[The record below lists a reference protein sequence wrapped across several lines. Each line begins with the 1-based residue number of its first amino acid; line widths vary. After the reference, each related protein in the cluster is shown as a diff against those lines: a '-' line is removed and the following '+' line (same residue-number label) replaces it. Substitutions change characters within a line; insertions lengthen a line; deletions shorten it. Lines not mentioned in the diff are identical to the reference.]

1 MIGVHRRAAPPDFR
15 MKPESENTLS
25 QDAWNRWGPDD
36 ERGALNHIGA
46 EEVKRATALVKTGE
60 VLRLAQ
66 LLSSKTPVPS
76 HRCGLQHFMGRDGGD
91 YAVAGSKRPGGFQF
105 AEDTVVMPLHIGT
118 HVDAL
123 CHAWYDDK
131 LYNGYL
137 GDSIRSTTGAMRLGV
152 EKMPP
157 VVTRGLLL
165 DLVRLKGRVLQPGE
179 VISQADLEAAAAAAG
194 VSPGKGDAI
203 LLRTGW
209 LEAQKGVKKPDFN
222 IEPGIDLQAALWLA
236 RREVAI
242 VGADNFA
249 VEVLPFAE
257 GTVFPV
263 HQCLIRDFGV
273 PLLEGLMLD
282 PLVASDRHEFLF
294 MAAALPIVGA
304 TGSPLA
310 PVAVL

>member
-1 MIGVHRRAAPPDFR
+1 MIGVQKRAAPPNFR

-46 EEVKRATALVKTGE
+46 DEVKRAAALVKTGE

-91 YAVAGSKRPGGFQF
+91 YAVADSKRPGGFQF

-209 LEAQKGVKKPDFN
+209 LEAQKGVKNPDFN
-222 IEPGIDLQAALWLA
+222 IEPGIDVQAALWLA

-257 GTVFPV
+257 GKVFPV

>member
-1 MIGVHRRAAPPDFR
+1 MNAVTPAATL
-15 MKPESENTLS
+15 KPN
-25 QDAWNRWGPDD
+25 AWNRWGADD
-36 ERGALNHIGA
+36 ERGALNFIGPDQ
-46 EEVKRATALVKTGE
+46 VRRATALVRSGE

-66 LLSSKTPVPS
+66 LLSHKTPVPA
-76 HRCGLQHFMGRDGGD
+76 HRSGLQHFMGRDGGE

-105 AEDTVVMPLHIGT
+105 AEDSVVMPLHIGT

-123 CHAWYDDK
+123 CHAWYVDK

-137 GDSIRSTTGAMRLGV
+137 GDTIRSTTGAARLGV

-157 VVTRGLLL
+157 VVTRGVLL
-165 DLVRLKGRVLQPGE
+165 DLVKLKGRVLPPGE
-179 VISQADLEAAAAAAG
+179 VVSADCLQAAAAQAG
-194 VSPGKGDAI
+194 VQIERGDAV

-209 LEAQKGVKKPDFN
+209 LESQKGVKQPSFDT
-222 IEPGIDLQAALWLA
+222 EPGIDVEAAQWLLE
-236 RREVAI
+236 REVAI

-249 VEVLPFAE
+249 IEVLPFAP
-257 GTVFPV
+257 GKVFPV
-263 HQCLIRDFGV
+263 HQLLIRDHGV

-282 PLVASDRHEFLF
+282 PLIASGRHEFLF

>member
-1 MIGVHRRAAPPDFR
+1 M
-15 MKPESENTLS
+15 S
-25 QDAWNRWGPDD
+25 QEAWNRWGAED
-36 ERGALNHIGA
+36 ERGALNFIGPDQ
-46 EEVKRATALVKTGE
+46 VRRASALVRTGE

-66 LLSSKTPVPS
+66 LLSSRTPVPS

-91 YAVAGSKRPGGFQF
+91 YAAGAGRPDGFQF
-105 AEDTVVMPLHIGT
+105 AEDSVVMPLHIGT

-137 GDSIRSTTGAMRLGV
+137 GDTIRSTSGAARLGV

-157 VVTRGLLL
+157 IFTRGVLL
-165 DLVRLKGRVLQPGE
+165 DLVRLKGRALESGE
-179 VISQADLEAAAAAAG
+179 SIGAADLEAAAAAAG
-194 VSPGKGDAI
+194 VSPERGDAV

-209 LEAQKGVKKPDFN
+209 LEAQKGVKHPSFD
-222 IEPGIDLQAALWLA
+222 IEPGIDAAAALWLA
-236 RREVAI
+236 EREVAI

-249 VEVLPFAE
+249 VEVLPFPE
-257 GTVFPV
+257 GKVFPV
-263 HQCLIRDFGV
+263 HKLLIRDYGV

-282 PLVASDRHEFLF
+282 PLVASGRHEFLF
-294 MAAALPIVGA
+294 VASALPIVGA

>member
-1 MIGVHRRAAPPDFR
+1 MTTADSQTTVRRDMR
-15 MKPESENTLS
+15 QNNWS
-25 QDAWNRWGPDD
+25 RWGPED
-36 ERGALNHIGA
+36 ERGALNHIGPDQ
-46 EEVKRATALVKTGE
+46 VRRATALVQTGE

-66 LLSSKTPVPS
+66 LLSAKTPVPS

-91 YAVAGSKRPGGFQF
+91 YAVQGSRRPGGFQF

-118 HVDAL
+118 HIDAL

-137 GDSIRSTTGAMRLGV
+137 GDTIRSTSGAARLGV

-157 VVTRGLLL
+157 VVTRGVLL
-165 DLVRLKGRVLQPGE
+165 DLVKVKGRLLAPGE
-179 VISQADLEAAAAAAG
+179 NIGQADLEAAAAAAG
-194 VSPGKGDAI
+194 VQVERGDAV

-209 LEAQKGVKKPDFN
+209 LESQKGVRQPDFN
-222 IEPGIDLQAALWLA
+222 IEPGINLEAAQWLA
-236 RREVAI
+236 AREIAL

-249 VEVLPFAE
+249 VEVLPFAT
-257 GTVFPV
+257 GKVFPV
-263 HQCLIRDFGV
+263 HQYLIRDFGV

-282 PLVASDRHEFLF
+282 PLVASGRHAFLF

>member
-1 MIGVHRRAAPPDFR
+1 MSTILH
-15 MKPESENTLS
+15 KPN
-25 QDAWNRWGPDD
+25 AWNRWGADD
-36 ERGALNHIGA
+36 ERGALNFIGP
-46 EEVKRATALVKTGE
+46 EEVKRASGLVRTGE

-66 LLSSKTPVPS
+66 LLSSKTPVPA

-137 GDSIRSTTGAMRLGV
+137 GDSIRSTTGAARLGV

-157 VVTRGLLL
+157 IFTRGVLL
-165 DLVRLKGRVLQPGE
+165 DLVRLKGRLLEPGE
-179 VISQADLEAAAAAAG
+179 SIGAADMDAAAAAAG
-194 VSPGKGDAI
+194 VQPGRGDAV

-209 LEAQKGVKKPDFN
+209 LESQKGVKNPSFD
-222 IEPGIDLQAALWLA
+222 IEPGINIEAAMWLVA
-236 RREVAI
+236 RDVAI

-249 VEVLPFAE
+249 VEVLPFPE
-257 GTVFPV
+257 GKVFPV

-282 PLVASDRHEFLF
+282 PLVASGRHEFLF
-294 MAAALPIVGA
+294 VASALPIVGA

>member
-1 MIGVHRRAAPPDFR
+1 MTSVTQ
-15 MKPESENTLS
+15 N
-25 QDAWNRWGPDD
+25 AWTRWGVDD
-36 ERGALNHIGA
+36 ERGALNFIGPD
-46 EEVKRATALVKTGE
+46 EVKRASMLVRTGE

-91 YAVAGSKRPGGFQF
+91 YAIAGSKRPGGFQF
-105 AEDTVVMPLHIGT
+105 AEDSVVMPLHIGT

-131 LYNGYL
+131 LYNGYS
-137 GDSIRSTTGAMRLGV
+137 GDTIRSTTGAMRLGV

-157 VVTRGLLL
+157 IFTRGVLL
-165 DLVRLKGRVLQPGE
+165 DLVRLKGRVLEPGE
-179 VISQADLEAAAAAAG
+179 SIGAADLAAAALAAG
-194 VSPGKGDAI
+194 VQPGRGDAV

-209 LEAQKGVKKPDFN
+209 LESQKGVKKPSFDV
-222 IEPGIDLQAALWLA
+222 EPGIDVEAAMWLVE
-236 RREVAI
+236 RDVAI

-249 VEVLPFAE
+249 VEVLPFPE
-257 GTVFPV
+257 GKVFPV
-263 HQCLIRDFGV
+263 HQLLIRDFGM

-282 PLVASDRHEFLF
+282 PLVASGRHEFLF
-294 MAAALPIVGA
+294 VASPLPIVGA
-304 TGSPLA
+304 TGSPLS

>member
-1 MIGVHRRAAPPDFR
+1 M
-15 MKPESENTLS
+15 S
-25 QDAWNRWGPDD
+25 QEAWNRWGPDD
-36 ERGALNHIGA
+36 ERGALNFIGA
-46 EEVKRATALVKTGE
+46 AQVKRATALVQTGE

-137 GDSIRSTTGAMRLGV
+137 GDTIRSTSGAARLGV
-152 EKMPP
+152 DKMPP
-157 VVTRGLLL
+157 VVTRGVLL
-165 DLVRLKGRVLQPGE
+165 DLVRLKGRVLVPGE
-179 VISQADLEAAAAAAG
+179 AITAADLQAAAAAAG
-194 VSPGKGDAI
+194 VMPGRGDAV

-209 LEAQKGVKKPDFN
+209 LESQKNIKRPDFDT
-222 IEPGIDLQAALWLA
+222 EPGIEIEAARWLA
-236 RREVAI
+236 TLDVAI

-249 VEVLPFAE
+249 VEVLPFAV

-263 HQCLIRDFGV
+263 HQCLIRDYGV

-282 PLVASDRHEFLF
+282 PLVASGRHEFLF
-294 MAAALPIVGA
+294 MASALPIVGA

-310 PVAVL
+310 PVVVL

>member
-1 MIGVHRRAAPPDFR
+1 MNDIL
-15 MKPESENTLS
+15 KTKN
-25 QDAWNRWGPDD
+25 AWNRWGAED
-36 ERGALNHIGA
+36 ERGALNTLGPDQ
-46 EEVKRATALVKTGE
+46 VRRATALVRTGE

-66 LLSSKTPVPS
+66 LLSDKTPVPA
-76 HRCGLQHFMGRDGGD
+76 HRCGLQHFMARDGGD
-91 YAVAGSKRPGGFQF
+91 YAAGAGRPGGFQF
-105 AEDTVVMPLHIGT
+105 AEDSVVMPLHIGT

-137 GDSIRSTTGAMRLGV
+137 GNSIRSTTGAGRLGV

-157 VVTRGLLL
+157 IVTRGVLL
-165 DLVRLKGRVLQPGE
+165 DLVRLKGRVLANGE
-179 VISQADLEAAAAAAG
+179 SIDAADLAAAATAAG
-194 VSPGKGDAI
+194 VEVGRGDAV

-209 LEAQKGVKKPDFN
+209 LEAQKGIKKVDFN
-222 IEPGIDLQAALWLA
+222 VEPGIDVDGAKWLVE
-236 RREVAI
+236 RDIAI

-249 VEVLPFAE
+249 VEVLPFPE
-257 GTVFPV
+257 GKVFPV
-263 HQCLIRDFGV
+263 HQLLIRDYGM

-282 PLVASDRHEFLF
+282 PLVASGRFEFLF
-294 MAAALPIVGA
+294 IASPLPIVGA

>member
-1 MIGVHRRAAPPDFR
+1 MSTVLE
-15 MKPESENTLS
+15 KPN
-25 QDAWNRWGPDD
+25 AWSRWGADD
-36 ERGALNHIGA
+36 ERGALNFIGA
-46 EEVKRATALVKTGE
+46 DEVKRASALVRSGE

-66 LLSSKTPVPS
+66 LLSSKTPVPA

-91 YAVAGSKRPGGFQF
+91 YAIAGSRRPGGFQV
-105 AEDTVVMPLHIGT
+105 AEDTVVMPLHMGT
-118 HVDAL
+118 HIDAL

-137 GDSIRSTTGAMRLGV
+137 GDTIRSNGAARLGV

-165 DLVRLKGRVLQPGE
+165 DIVRLKGRP
-179 VISQADLEAAAAAAG
+179 LEAGEAITAEDLQAACEAAG
-194 VSPGKGDAI
+194 VMPGRGDAV

-209 LEAQKGVKKPDFN
+209 LENQKHVKQPDFN
-222 IEPGIDLQAALWLA
+222 SEPGIEIGAARWLA
-236 RREVAI
+236 TRDVAL
-242 VGADNFA
+242 VGADNYA
-249 VEVLPFAE
+249 VEVLPFAA

-263 HQCLIRDFGV
+263 HQCLIRDYGV

-282 PLVASDRHEFLF
+282 PLVASGRHEFLF
-294 MAAALPIVGA
+294 MASALPIVGA

-310 PVAVL
+310 PVVVL

>member
-1 MIGVHRRAAPPDFR
+1 MIGVQKRAAPPNFR

-46 EEVKRATALVKTGE
+46 DEVKRAAALVKTGE

-137 GDSIRSTTGAMRLGV
+137 GDSIRSTTGALRLGV

-209 LEAQKGVKKPDFN
+209 LEAQKGVKNPDFN
-222 IEPGIDLQAALWLA
+222 IEPGIDVQAALWLA

-257 GTVFPV
+257 GKVFPV

>member
-1 MIGVHRRAAPPDFR
+1 MTADTRIPL
-15 MKPESENTLS
+15 N
-25 QDAWNRWGPDD
+25 AWNRWGADD
-36 ERGALNHIGA
+36 ERGALNFIGPD
-46 EEVKRATALVKTGE
+46 EVRRATALVRSGE

-66 LLSSKTPVPS
+66 LLSSKTPVPA

-91 YAVAGSKRPGGFQF
+91 YAIPGSKRPGGFQF
-105 AEDTVVMPLHIGT
+105 AEDSVVMPLHIGT

-137 GDSIRSTTGAMRLGV
+137 GDTIRSTTGAGRLGV

-157 VVTRGLLL
+157 IVTRGVLL
-165 DLVRLKGRVLQPGE
+165 DLVRLKGRVLVPGE
-179 VISQADLEAAAAAAG
+179 TVSAADLQAAAEAAG
-194 VSPGKGDAI
+194 VMPARGDAV

-209 LEAQKGVKKPDFN
+209 LEAQKGVKNVSFDV
-222 IEPGIDLQAALWLA
+222 EPGIDVEAAMWLVE
-236 RREVAI
+236 RDVAL

-249 VEVLPFAE
+249 VEVMPFPP
-257 GTVFPV
+257 GLVFPV
-263 HQCLIRDFGV
+263 HQRLIRDYGM

-282 PLVASDRHEFLF
+282 PLVASGRHEFLF
-294 MAAALPIVGA
+294 IASALPIVGA

>member
-1 MIGVHRRAAPPDFR
+1 MSAVLP
-15 MKPESENTLS
+15 KPN
-25 QDAWNRWGPDD
+25 AWNRWGPDD
-36 ERGALNHIGA
+36 EKGALNFIGP
-46 EEVKRATALVKTGE
+46 EEVKRASGLVRTGE

-66 LLSSKTPVPS
+66 LLSSKTPVPA

-118 HVDAL
+118 HMDAL

-137 GDSIRSTTGAMRLGV
+137 GDTIRSTTGAARLGI

-157 VVTRGLLL
+157 IFTRGVLL
-165 DLVRLKGRVLQPGE
+165 DFVKLKGRVLAPGE
-179 VISQADLEAAAAAAG
+179 SINRADMDAAALAAG
-194 VSPGKGDAI
+194 VKVGRGDAV

-209 LEAQKGVKKPDFN
+209 LEAQKGVKHPDFN
-222 IEPGIDLQAALWLA
+222 VEPGINVEAATWLVE
-236 RREVAI
+236 RDVAM
-242 VGADNFA
+242 VGADNYA
-249 VEVLPFAE
+249 IEAMPFPE
-257 GTVFPV
+257 GKVFPV
-263 HQCLIRDFGV
+263 HQMLIRDFGM

-282 PLVASDRHEFLF
+282 PLVAAGRHEFLF
-294 MAAALPIVGA
+294 VASALPIVGA
-304 TGSPLA
+304 TGSPLS

>member
-1 MIGVHRRAAPPDFR
+1 MTSVT
-15 MKPESENTLS
+15 KN
-25 QDAWNRWGPDD
+25 AWARWGVDD
-36 ERGALNHIGA
+36 ERGSLNLIGPD
-46 EEVKRATALVKTGE
+46 EVKRASMLVRTGE

-91 YAVAGSKRPGGFQF
+91 YAIAGSKRPGGFQF
-105 AEDTVVMPLHIGT
+105 AEDSVVMPLHIGT

-131 LYNGYL
+131 LYNGYH
-137 GDSIRSTTGAMRLGV
+137 GDTIRSTTGAMRLGI

-157 VVTRGLLL
+157 IFTRGVLL
-165 DLVRLKGRVLQPGE
+165 DLVRLKGRVLKPGE
-179 VISQADLEAAAAAAG
+179 SIGAADLAAAALAAG
-194 VSPGKGDAI
+194 VQPGRGDAV

-209 LEAQKGVKKPDFN
+209 LESQKDVKKPSFDV
-222 IEPGIDLQAALWLA
+222 EPGIDVEAAMWLVE
-236 RREVAI
+236 RDVAI

-249 VEVLPFAE
+249 VEVLPFPE
-257 GTVFPV
+257 GKVFPV
-263 HQCLIRDFGV
+263 HQLLIRDFGM

-282 PLVASDRHEFLF
+282 PLVASGRHEFLF
-294 MAAALPIVGA
+294 VASPLPIVGA
-304 TGSPLA
+304 TGSPLS

>member
-1 MIGVHRRAAPPDFR
+1 MSAVLP
-15 MKPESENTLS
+15 KPN
-25 QDAWNRWGPDD
+25 AWNRWGPDD
-36 ERGALNHIGA
+36 EKGALNFIGP
-46 EEVKRATALVKTGE
+46 EEVKRASGLVRTGE

-66 LLSSKTPVPS
+66 LLSSKTPVPA

-118 HVDAL
+118 HMDAL

-137 GDSIRSTTGAMRLGV
+137 GDTIRSTTGAVRLGI

-157 VVTRGLLL
+157 IFTRGVLL
-165 DLVRLKGRVLQPGE
+165 DFVKLKGRVLAPGE
-179 VISQADLEAAAAAAG
+179 SINRADMDAAALAAG
-194 VSPGKGDAI
+194 VKVGRGDAV

-209 LEAQKGVKKPDFN
+209 LEAQKGVKQPDFN
-222 IEPGIDLQAALWLA
+222 VEPGINVEAAAWLVE
-236 RREVAI
+236 RDVAM
-242 VGADNFA
+242 VGADNYA
-249 VEVLPFAE
+249 IEAMPFPE
-257 GTVFPV
+257 GKVFPV
-263 HQCLIRDFGV
+263 HQMLIRDFGM

-282 PLVASDRHEFLF
+282 PLVAAGRHEFLF
-294 MAAALPIVGA
+294 VASALPIVGA
-304 TGSPLA
+304 TGSPLS

>member
-1 MIGVHRRAAPPDFR
+1 MAVT
-15 MKPESENTLS
+15 SENRAN
-25 QDAWNRWGPDD
+25 AWNLWGADD
-36 ERGALNHIGA
+36 ERGALNYIGPDQ
-46 EEVKRATALVKTGE
+46 VRRATTLVRSGE

-66 LLSSKTPVPS
+66 LLSSKTPVPA

-91 YAVAGSKRPGGFQF
+91 YAAGAGRPDGFQF

-137 GDSIRSTTGAMRLGV
+137 GDTIRSTTGAARLGI

-157 VVTRGLLL
+157 IVTRGLLL
-165 DLVRLKGRVLQPGE
+165 DLVRLKGRVLADGE
-179 VISQADLEAAAAAAG
+179 TIGAADLLAAAQAAG
-194 VSPGKGDAI
+194 IMPGRGDAV

-209 LEAQKGVKKPDFN
+209 LEAQKGVKHPSFN
-222 IEPGIDLQAALWLA
+222 AEPGIDVHAARWLIE
-236 RREVAI
+236 REVAI
-242 VGADNFA
+242 IGADNFA
-249 VEVLPFAE
+249 VEVLPFPA
-257 GTVFPV
+257 GQVFPV
-263 HQCLIRDFGV
+263 HKLVIRDFGT

-282 PLVASDRHEFLF
+282 PLVASGRHEFMF
-294 MAAALPIVGA
+294 IASVLPIVGA

>member
-1 MIGVHRRAAPPDFR
+1 MTQ
-15 MKPESENTLS
+15 N
-25 QDAWNRWGPDD
+25 AWGKWGAED
-36 ERGALNHIGA
+36 ERGALNFIGPDQ
-46 EEVKRATALVKTGE
+46 VRRATALVRTGE

-66 LLSSKTPVPS
+66 LLSSKTPVPA

-91 YAVAGSKRPGGFQF
+91 YAAGAKRPGGFQF

-137 GDSIRSTTGAMRLGV
+137 GDTLRSTTGAARLGI

-157 VVTRGLLL
+157 VVTRGILL
-165 DLVRLKGRVLQPGE
+165 DLVRLKGRVLANGE
-179 VISQADLEAAAAAAG
+179 SIGRADLEAAAAAAG
-194 VSPGKGDAI
+194 VQPGRGDAI

-209 LEAQKGVKKPDFN
+209 LETQKGVKHVDFN
-222 IEPGIDLQAALWLA
+222 EEPGIDVDAGTWLA
-236 RREVAI
+236 EADVAMI
-242 VGADNFA
+242 GADNFA
-249 VEVLPFAE
+249 VEVLPFPA
-257 GTVFPV
+257 GKVFPV
-263 HQCLIRDFGV
+263 HQRLIRDFGI

-282 PLVASDRHEFLF
+282 PLVASGRHEFMF
-294 MAAALPIVGA
+294 VASALPIVGA

-310 PVAVL
+310 PVVIL

>member
-1 MIGVHRRAAPPDFR
+1 MSEITAVPAN
-15 MKPESENTLS
+15 KPN
-25 QDAWNRWGPDD
+25 AWNRWGPDD
-36 ERGALNHIGA
+36 EKGALNFIGP
-46 EEVKRATALVKTGE
+46 EQVKRASGLVRTGE

-66 LLSSKTPVPS
+66 LLSSKTPVPA

-137 GDSIRSTTGAMRLGV
+137 GDTIRSTTGAARLGV

-157 VVTRGLLL
+157 IFTRGVLL
-165 DLVRLKGRVLQPGE
+165 DLVRLKGRVLAPGE
-179 VISQADLEAAAAAAG
+179 SIGAADLEAAAKAAG
-194 VSPGKGDAI
+194 VQPERGDAV

-209 LEAQKGVKKPDFN
+209 LESQKGVKKPSFD
-222 IEPGIDLQAALWLA
+222 IEPGIDVEAARWLVA
-236 RREVAI
+236 RDVAI

-249 VEVLPFAE
+249 VEVLPFPE
-257 GTVFPV
+257 GKVFPV
-263 HQCLIRDFGV
+263 HQLLIRDFGM

-282 PLVASDRHEFLF
+282 PLVASGRHEFLF
-294 MAAALPIVGA
+294 VASALPIVGA
-304 TGSPLA
+304 TGSPLS

>member
-1 MIGVHRRAAPPDFR
+1 M
-15 MKPESENTLS
+15 S
-25 QDAWNRWGPDD
+25 QEAWNRWGPDD
-36 ERGALNHIGA
+36 ERGALNFIGPA
-46 EEVKRATALVKTGE
+46 EVKRATALVQTGE

-137 GDSIRSTTGAMRLGV
+137 GDTIRSTTGAARLGV
-152 EKMPP
+152 DKMPP
-157 VVTRGLLL
+157 VVTRGVLL
-165 DLVRLKGRVLQPGE
+165 DLVRLKGRVLVPGE
-179 VISQADLEAAAAAAG
+179 AITAADLQAAAAAAG
-194 VSPGKGDAI
+194 VTPGRGDAV

-209 LEAQKGVKKPDFN
+209 LESQKTVKKPDFDS
-222 IEPGIDLQAALWLA
+222 EPGIEIEAARWLA
-236 RREVAI
+236 TRDVAI
-242 VGADNFA
+242 IGADNFA
-249 VEVLPFAE
+249 VEVLPFAA

-263 HQCLIRDFGV
+263 HQCLIRDYGV

-282 PLVASDRHEFLF
+282 PLVASGRHEFLF
-294 MAAALPIVGA
+294 MASALPIVGA

-310 PVAVL
+310 PVVVL